1 MTAQPG
7 FLRPN
12 NQTKKKV
19 SDMSMKKSIKS
30 IAKCVLASVGIISFL
45 VLVGEP
51 TEEFY
56 DSADTLG
63 IPGPVAFLAV
73 KAVCIGLAAVCCKAY
88 ERIEPGV
95 FDR

>member
-1 MTAQPG
+1 MAAQPG

-56 DSADTLG
+56 DFADTLG
-63 IPGPVAFLAV
+63 IPGLVAFLAA
-73 KAVCIGLAAVCCKAY
+73 KAACIGLITACCKVC
-88 ERIEPGV
+88 ESMEPGI
-95 FDR
+95 FDE